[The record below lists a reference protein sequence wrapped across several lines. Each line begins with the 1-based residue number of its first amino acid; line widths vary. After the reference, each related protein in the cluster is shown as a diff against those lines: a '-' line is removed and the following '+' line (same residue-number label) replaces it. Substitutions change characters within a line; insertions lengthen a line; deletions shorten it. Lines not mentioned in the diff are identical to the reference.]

1 MYVYMSVCVC
11 VCKCVC
17 MCVGCICVYVCMCV
31 CMCVCVCMCRRRRYM
46 ASQSVPSTIGSRT
59 PGSSRSFLHH
69 YGRLGPYFI
78 VGIAVRKLE
87 RVYRLVVEKS
97 F

>member
-1 MYVYMSVCVC
+1 
-11 VCKCVC
+11 
-17 MCVGCICVYVCMCV
+17 
-31 CMCVCVCMCRRRRYM
+31 MCRRRYK

-69 YGRLGPYFI
+69 YGRLGPYLYI
-78 VGIAVRKLE
+78 RDSCKKTE
-87 RVYRLVVEKS
+87 SVYSVSRRIKDLGGYTYT